1 MTRFQK
7 LTIATTASTV
17 LLITAGGL
25 VRATGSG
32 LGCPG
37 WPTCFGRW
45 IPPLETHAIIEYSH
59 RLLATITVIL
69 ICLQAVVAWRQ
80 YRRVRQILVPSLAA
94 VGLVFAQAALGGV
107 VVKGELEA
115 TLVTL
120 HFATAMTLLAVLVN
134 ITANSFCYV
143 KLPTKGPSIAGSDP
157 RFARLTLWTAGAAFA
172 LLIVGAYVRA
182 EAAGLAFRDW
192 PLMDGRL
199 VPTLG
204 GVATLMFVHRVLAAA
219 VLLLVIWVA
228 IRARTMTNRSK
239 DLVILSSVTL
249 LLYVAQILVGAAN
262 VWSRLSSASVTAHV
276 VLSALIWG
284 VLVAIATVSRRFAG
298 HARGAGEGDARSN
311 GKRSS
316 LRETTAAY
324 FKLTKPRIIVLLL
337 ITTVPAMM
345 LAEHGLPSIGLI
357 FVTLVGGTI
366 AAGSANAINCYLDR
380 DIDEVMRRTRKRPL
394 PAHLVEPDSALA
406 FGFVLGAISFFF
418 LSITVNVLAASLA
431 LSAIA
436 FYVFVY
442 TMWLKRTSVQ
452 NIVIGGAAGAVPAL
466 VGWAA
471 VTGTVGLAAWVL
483 FAIVFV
489 WTPPHFWALAMRYS
503 GDYRAAG
510 IPMLPVVRGPQETR
524 KQILLYS
531 LVLFGTSLL
540 LVPVASMGLVYVVA
554 AVVLGGWFVWRALR
568 LWRGTSPAESMRLF
582 RFSIVYLA
590 LLFAAVAADAL
601 DRLTPTN
608 HGSPAHAGRAVRT
621 SRRPSWRR
629 SG

>member
-7 LTIATTASTV
+7 LSIATTASTA
-17 LLITAGGL
+17 LLIAVGGL
-25 VRATGSG
+25 VRATDSG

-45 IPPLETHAIIEYSH
+45 IPPLEYHAIIEYSH
-59 RLLATITVIL
+59 RFLATLAVVL
-69 ICLQAVVAWRQ
+69 IGAQAVVAWRQ
-80 YRRVRQILVPSLAA
+80 FRRVERIFRPAMAA
-94 VGLVFAQAALGGV
+94 VVLVFAQAALGGIV
-107 VVKGELEA
+107 VEGGLEA
-115 TLVTL
+115 TIVAL
-120 HFATAMTLLAVLVN
+120 HFTVAMTLLGVLVN
-134 ITANSFCYV
+134 ITANSFLTV
-143 KLPTKGPSIAGSDP
+143 KPPQERASIGGSDP
-157 RFARLTLWTAGAAFA
+157 AFAHLATLTAAAAFA

-204 GVATLMFVHRVLAAA
+204 GVATLMFVHRVLAAT

-228 IRARTMTNRSK
+228 IRARTMVNRSME
-239 DLVILSSVTL
+239 LVILSTIAFA
-249 LLYVAQILVGAAN
+249 LYVAQIIVGAAN
-262 VWSRLSSASVTAHV
+262 VWTELGPASVTAHV
-276 VLSALIWG
+276 ALSGLIWG
-284 VLVAIATVSRRFAG
+284 VLAAIATVSRRFAAHG
-298 HARGAGEGDARSN
+298 RETEVDVRSN
-311 GKRSS
+311 GKRGN
-316 LRETTAAY
+316 LRQTTAAY
-324 FKLTKPRIIVLLL
+324 FRLTKPRIIVLLL

-345 LAEHGLPSIGLI
+345 LAERGLPSIGLI
-357 FVTLVGGTI
+357 LVTLVGGAI

-380 DIDEVMRRTRKRPL
+380 DIDEVMRRTRNRPL
-394 PAHLVEPDSALA
+394 PAHQIEPGSALA
-406 FGFVLGAISFFF
+406 FGYVLGIISFFF

-442 TMWLKRTSVQ
+442 TMWLKRSSVQ
-452 NIVIGGAAGAVPAL
+452 NIVVGGAAGAVPAL

-471 VTGTVGLAAWVL
+471 VTGAVGPPAWIL

-503 GDYRAAG
+503 GDYAAAG
-510 IPMLPVVRGPQETR
+510 IPMLPVVRGAEETR

-540 LVPVASMGLVYVVA
+540 LVPVASMGAIYIAA
-554 AVVLGGWFVWRALR
+554 AVVLGGWFVWRALQ

-582 RFSIVYLA
+582 KFSILYLS
-590 LLFAAVAADAL
+590 LLFAAVAADAVVL
-601 DRLTPTN
+601 
-608 HGSPAHAGRAVRT
+608 G
-621 SRRPSWRR
+621 
-629 SG
+629 

>member
-7 LTIATTASTV
+7 LTIATTATTV
-17 LLITAGGL
+17 LLIAAGGL
-25 VRATGSG
+25 VRATDSG

-45 IPPLETHAIIEYSH
+45 IPPLESHAIIEYSH
-59 RLLATITVIL
+59 RLLASVAVVL
-69 ICLQAVVAWRQ
+69 IGIQAVVAWRT
-80 YRRVRQILVPSLAA
+80 YRRVPQIVRPALAA
-94 VGLVFAQAALGGV
+94 VVLVLVQAALGGIV
-107 VVKGELEA
+107 VEGGLEA

-120 HFATAMTLLAVLVN
+120 HFATAMTLLGVLVN

-143 KLPTKGPSIAGSDP
+143 KLPTKGSAIGGSDP
-157 RFARLTLWTAGAAFA
+157 AFARLTIWTAAAAFV
-172 LLIVGAYVRA
+172 LLMVGAYVRA
-182 EAAGLAFRDW
+182 EEAGLAFRDW
-192 PLMDGRL
+192 PLMDGSL
-199 VPTLG
+199 VPALG
-204 GVATLMFVHRVLAAA
+204 GVGTLMFVHRLLAVVVFA
-219 VLLLVIWVA
+219 LVVWVA
-228 IRARTMTNRSK
+228 IRARTMEHRSK
-239 DLVILSSVTL
+239 DLVILSTITL
-249 LLYVAQILVGAAN
+249 ALYVAQILVGAAN

-284 VLVAIATVSRRFAG
+284 VLVAIATVSRRFAAHG
-298 HARGAGEGDARSN
+298 RQAAEGDARSN
-311 GKRSS
+311 GKRST

-324 FKLTKPRIIVLLL
+324 FQLTKPRIIVLLL

-345 LAEHGLPSIGLI
+345 LAERGVPSIALI
-357 FVTLVGGTI
+357 LATLAGGTI

-394 PAHLVEPDSALA
+394 PSHRITPERALA
-406 FGFVLGAISFFF
+406 FGYVLGTISFLF
-418 LSITVNVLAASLA
+418 LAITVNMLAAALA

-471 VTGTVGLAAWVL
+471 VTGTVGLPAWIL

-510 IPMLPVVRGPQETR
+510 IPMLPVVRGPEETR

-540 LVPVASMGLVYVVA
+540 LVPVASMGFVYTAA
-554 AVVLGGWFVWRALR
+554 AVALGGWFVWRALR
-568 LWRGTSPAESMRLF
+568 LWRGTSPSESMRLF
-582 RFSIVYLA
+582 RFSIAYLA
-590 LLFAAVAADAL
+590 LLFASVAADAAL
-601 DRLTPTN
+601 V
-608 HGSPAHAGRAVRT
+608 A
-621 SRRPSWRR
+621 
-629 SG
+629 

>member
-1 MTRFQK
+1 M
-7 LTIATTASTV
+7 
-17 LLITAGGL
+17 
-25 VRATGSG
+25 
-32 LGCPG
+32 
-37 WPTCFGRW
+37 
-45 IPPLETHAIIEYSH
+45 
-59 RLLATITVIL
+59 
-69 ICLQAVVAWRQ
+69 
-80 YRRVRQILVPSLAA
+80 
-94 VGLVFAQAALGGV
+94 
-107 VVKGELEA
+107 
-115 TLVTL
+115 
-120 HFATAMTLLAVLVN
+120 
-134 ITANSFCYV
+134 
-143 KLPTKGPSIAGSDP
+143 
-157 RFARLTLWTAGAAFA
+157 
-172 LLIVGAYVRA
+172 
-182 EAAGLAFRDW
+182 
-192 PLMDGRL
+192 
-199 VPTLG
+199 
-204 GVATLMFVHRVLAAA
+204 
-219 VLLLVIWVA
+219 
-228 IRARTMTNRSK
+228 
-239 DLVILSSVTL
+239 
-249 LLYVAQILVGAAN
+249 
-262 VWSRLSSASVTAHV
+262 TAHV

-298 HARGAGEGDARSN
+298 HARSAGEGDARSN
-311 GKRSS
+311 GKRSN

-345 LAEHGLPSIGLI
+345 LADRGLPSIALI
-357 FVTLVGGTI
+357 LVTLVGGTI

-531 LVLFGTSLL
+531 LVLFGTSLV
-540 LVPVASMGLVYVVA
+540 LVPVASMGPLYVGA

-568 LWRGTSPAESMRLF
+568 LWLGTSPAESMRLF

-601 DRLTPTN
+601 SADAHEP
-608 HGSPAHAGRAVRT
+608 GSPAHAGRTVRT